1 MRLPLPDIDALQ
13 RQGAHRRAWVAL
25 ADAHEVAKRHRRG
38 IEADDDVRRDAEGH
52 SGAPEQCEE
61 LPEHARGRPVRELEL
76 VCPILHETIDRLLRR
91 GRGRGQ

>member
-52 SGAPEQCEE
+52 SGAAEQCEE
-61 LPEHARGRPVRELEL
+61 LPEHARGRPVR
-76 VCPILHETIDRLLRR
+76 
-91 GRGRGQ
+91 